1 MRRQVTRTMIVLV
14 PIATMAV
21 GLAVQSAGGNTVA
34 TAVLRDVNGANAG
47 VVRLASRG
55 GGAEVVA
62 QVTLPPSAAGFHGF
76 HIHGRGACDP
86 RSVDPSTNQVVPF
99 FSAGGHLGGGPGG
112 QSHPGHDGD
121 MPSLLVNKD
130 GKATLIFR
138 TDRAVLP
145 KILDADGSAVIVHA
159 GPDNFAN
166 IPTRYSPTGP
176 DAITLNTGDSGGRTL
191 CGVLK

>member
-1 MRRQVTRTMIVLV
+1 MRRSVTRVLIVLV
-14 PIATMAV
+14 PAAAVAV
-21 GLAVQSAGGNTVA
+21 GVTVGSAGGNTA
-34 TAVLRDVNGANAG
+34 ASAVLRDAGGANSG
-47 VVRLASRG
+47 FVQLQSRRD
-55 GGAEVVA
+55 GAQVVA
-62 QVTLPPSAAGFHGF
+62 QVTLPATAAGFHGF
-76 HIHGRGACDP
+76 HIHGKGVCDP
-86 RSVDPSTNQVVPF
+86 RSVDPSTGQVVPF

-112 QSHPGHDGD
+112 QAHAGHDGD

-138 TDRAVLP
+138 TDRATLS

-166 IPTRYSPTGP
+166 IPARYSPGGP
-176 DAITLNTGDSGGRTL
+176 DAVTLNTGDAGGRTL

>member
-1 MRRQVTRTMIVLV
+1 MNRLVTRTLIVLV
-14 PIATMAV
+14 PAATVAV
-21 GLAVQSAGGNTVA
+21 GVAVSGAGGSTVTSA
-34 TAVLRDVNGANAG
+34 ALRDGSGKSSG
-47 VVRLASRG
+47 VVRLVGKG

-62 QVTLPPSAAGFHGF
+62 QVTLPASAAGFHGF
-76 HIHGRGACDP
+76 HIHSKGVCDP
-86 RSVDPSTNQVVPF
+86 ASVDPATNQVVPF
-99 FSAGGHLGGGPGG
+99 FSAGGHLGGGAGG
-112 QSHPGHDGD
+112 QAHAGHDGD

-138 TDRAVLP
+138 TDRATLG

-166 IPTRYSPTGP
+166 IPARYSPTGP
-176 DAITLNTGDSGGRTL
+176 DAATVNTGDSGPRTL